1 MAAMVEEANGKTRQV
16 LTCFLICPLYL
27 SVVSALSVL
36 FVRSLFLICPLALS
50 YLSALSLSLYI
61 FLSLRM
67 SDKCWCAGG
76 GNDQAPARR
85 WQLHSHAPLLL
96 LPRNRSRHAASGVW
110 AHGLHLVCSLSPL
123 ALNWHACPPSQ
134 MPDLPEDFHAVP
146 DHQDV
151 FQLR

>member
-61 FLSLRM
+61 PVS
-67 SDKCWCAGG
+67 
-76 GNDQAPARR
+76 
-85 WQLHSHAPLLL
+85 
-96 LPRNRSRHAASGVW
+96 
-110 AHGLHLVCSLSPL
+110 AH
-123 ALNWHACPPSQ
+123 
-134 MPDLPEDFHAVP
+134 E
-146 DHQDV
+146 
-151 FQLR
+151 